1 MLNDSIDE
9 YEQVAPHNEESSL
22 QTDVYTVSDQN
33 QLWPDVEFPGQETSG
48 GWYSGQIISI
58 QPNDLTLEC

>member
-33 QLWPDVEFPGQETSG
+33 QLWQDVEFPGQVEADTLVSIRC
-48 GWYSGQIISI
+48 STIISI
-58 QPNDLTLEC
+58 